1 MQGWRI
7 SMEDAHATVLD
18 LQAKYTGTDDKPTD
32 PEHRLAFFGVYDGHG
47 GDKVALFTGENLH
60 KIVSRQDAFA
70 KGDIEQALKDG
81 FLATD
86 RAILEGLCCVVSEV
100 PHAGSLTWAQTPVM
114 RRRCLAVLL
123 PRPLSHRRRSGWY
136 VMFLGKKSNIG
147 LKKFRLTGHRLTL
160 VIHDPSWV
168 SRDAQSPSHST
179 TSLKMRVSAWNHT
192 RRYMEHDGDL
202 TKNYYR
208 REGPYHGCWWLR
220 RFRPCQWQPCPVP
233 CYR

>member
-1 MQGWRI
+1 MYGVSAMQGWRI
-7 SMEDAHATVLD
+7 SMEDAHATILD
-18 LQAKYTGTDDKPTD
+18 LQAKYTGITDKPTD

-86 RAILEGLCCVVSEV
+86 RAILEGLSYVVVTEV
-100 PHAGSLTWAQTPVM
+100 HDGSLTWVQTPVM
-114 RRRCLAVLL
+114 RRRCPAVLL

-136 VMFLGKKSNIG
+136 VMILKRKKNNIE
-147 LKKFRLTGHRLTL
+147 LRNFKLTCHRPTL

-168 SRDAQSPSHST
+168 SRDVPSPFHST
-179 TSLKMRVSAWNHT
+179 TSPRTRVSTWNHT
-192 RRYMEHDGDL
+192 ARYVKQD
-202 TKNYYR
+202 R
-208 REGPYHGCWWLR
+208 
-220 RFRPCQWQPCPVP
+220 V
-233 CYR
+233 